1 MKTLAIASLSLL
13 CASFA
18 SAHVLLDPPRAEAG
32 TLYRGVLRV
41 GHGCDEA
48 STTAVDVRLPSTL
61 TRVHA
66 SASLRWQL
74 MQTATQGGTEVIW
87 TAEQGKALPAHEPAQ
102 FPIEFQVP
110 QHTGALWIPVRQ
122 RCQGGA
128 INWADVPTQG
138 TSTEGMKTPAMLL
151 QVVSKQEAAAYAAQP
166 TVEGAWVRASVTGQ
180 QATGAFMRI
189 TAKEP
194 VQLVGISTPVAG
206 SAAVH
211 EMQMDGDVM
220 RMRPAGALEVPAG
233 KTLELKPGGYHV
245 MLQDLKKPLDN
256 GSTVPLTLIFRD
268 AKGVETRM
276 DLHLPVATQPP
287 AGAVAGAMGTMTMDH
302 KH

>member
-13 CASFA
+13 CASLA

-32 TLYRGVLRV
+32 TLYRGVLRI
-41 GHGCDEA
+41 GHGCDNA
-48 STTAVDVRLPSTL
+48 PTTAIDVRLPANV

-66 SASLRWQL
+66 SATLRWQL
-74 MQTATQGGTEVIW
+74 MQTSTQAGTQVVW
-87 TAEQGKALPAHEPAQ
+87 TAEQGKALPPHEKGEL
-102 FPIEFQVP
+102 PIEFQVP
-110 QHTGALWIPVRQ
+110 QQTGPLWIGVLQ
-122 RCQGGA
+122 RCEGTS
-128 INWADVPTQG
+128 INWADVPKQG
-138 TSTEGMKTPAMLL
+138 TSTEGMKTPAVRL
-151 QVVSKQEAAAYAAQP
+151 QVVSQQEAAAYAAQP
-166 TVEGAWVRASVTGQ
+166 TVEGAWVRASVPGQ

-194 VQLVGISTPVAG
+194 TQLVGVATPVAG

-211 EMQMDGDVM
+211 EMKMEGDVM
-220 RMRPAGALEVPAG
+220 RMRPAGPVDVPAG

-256 GSTVPLTLIFRD
+256 GSTVPLTLVFRN
-268 AKGVETRM
+268 AKGVESRM
-276 DLHLPVATQPP
+276 DLRLPVATQPP
-287 AGAVAGAMGTMTMDH
+287 AGAASTGGMTMDH